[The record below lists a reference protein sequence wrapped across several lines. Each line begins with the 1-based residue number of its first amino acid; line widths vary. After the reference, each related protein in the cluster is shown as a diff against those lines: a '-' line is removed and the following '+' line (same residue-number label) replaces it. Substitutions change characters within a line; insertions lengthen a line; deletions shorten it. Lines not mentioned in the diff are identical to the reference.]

1 MAPLLWAILTA
12 AGDQATKALAE
23 ARLTPGGLLLLNLPL
38 PGWVAGLLPLGGP
51 PPGPGTPLLLA
62 LSLEPSRN
70 PGIAF
75 SLLARGGWGTAAAW
89 VGALLLGIATL
100 RLRSLRARPALA
112 LLWGGAVGNGI
123 DRILLGGVRDW
134 IVLSLFPSRGH
145 LALNLADLALLLGG
159 TLLSAHLLRA
169 YPSPSS
175 PERP

>member
-1 MAPLLWAILTA
+1 MSPLLWAVLTA

-38 PGWVAGLLPLGGP
+38 PGWVAGLLPFGGF
-51 PPGPGTPLLLA
+51 PPGPGAPLLLT

-70 PGIAF
+70 RGIAF
-75 SLLARGGWGTAAAW
+75 SLLARGGFGTAAAW

-100 RLRSLRARPALA
+100 RLRSPQVRPALA

-134 IVLSLFPSRGH
+134 LVLSLSRGH
-145 LALNLADLALLLGG
+145 WALNLADLAILLGG
-159 TLLSAHLLRA
+159 ALLSVRLLRD
-169 YPSPSS
+169 YPSS
-175 PERP
+175 PGTP